1 MLQMLF
7 GNLKP
12 CYARNAKWKYKH
24 LQFKLYW
31 TKSVECIVK
40 CKNKQKKK
48 KQEKKQKAKKKGKKK
63 SSNKK
68 TQVSIKLIDL
78 K

>member
-40 CKNKQKKK
+40 CKNKQKNKK
-48 KQEKKQKAKKKGKKK
+48 KNKKKSKKQKKKARKNPQTKKPK
-63 SSNKK
+63 Y
-68 TQVSIKLIDL
+68 Q
-78 K
+78 